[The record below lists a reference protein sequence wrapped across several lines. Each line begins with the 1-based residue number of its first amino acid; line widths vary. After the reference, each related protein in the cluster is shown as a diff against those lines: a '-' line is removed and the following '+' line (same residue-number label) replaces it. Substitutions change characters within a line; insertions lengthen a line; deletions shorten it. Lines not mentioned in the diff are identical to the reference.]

1 MEYRYLGKTG
11 LRVSEISFGPGN
23 NDIEEDGEA
32 VRTLESAFDLGV
44 TLYDTSSAE
53 KGGRV
58 EEWLGRAFKNKRQD
72 VVLAT
77 KFKGGATRKHII
89 LECEKSLKRMNSDY
103 IDIYQFFRW
112 DSTVAIE
119 ESLEALTNL
128 VRQGKILYAGCCS
141 FKTYQMANALRASER
156 HGFTELVSLGA
167 KYNLLGQDPFSS
179 YPMAEVQELDLIP
192 FCEEMNI
199 GLMPFRPLAGGLL
212 TGKYAAGESAPSGSR
227 FADTKYSYP
236 NFVEGAKPLLE
247 VVDQLKPL
255 AERRGESMAQF
266 GIAWILSKP
275 AVSSVLVGANTV
287 EQLEQCVSASGHA
300 LSEEEL
306 REVDEIRS
314 VLPGVVVG

>member
-32 VRTLESAFDLGV
+32 VRTSESAFDLGV

-141 FKTYQMANALRASER
+141 FKTYQMANALRAFRAPRLYGAS
-156 HGFTELVSLGA
+156 VSGRQVQPPRSGPLFVLPDGRGA
-167 KYNLLGQDPFSS
+167 GTR
-179 YPMAEVQELDLIP
+179 LD
-192 FCEEMNI
+192 
-199 GLMPFRPLAGGLL
+199 
-212 TGKYAAGESAPSGSR
+212 
-227 FADTKYSYP
+227 
-236 NFVEGAKPLLE
+236 PLL
-247 VVDQLKPL
+247 
-255 AERRGESMAQF
+255 
-266 GIAWILSKP
+266 
-275 AVSSVLVGANTV
+275 
-287 EQLEQCVSASGHA
+287 
-300 LSEEEL
+300 
-306 REVDEIRS
+306 
-314 VLPGVVVG
+314 